1 MDKLSRLKQGV
12 VASSLIA
19 MAFVGLGAGWR
30 MGTHED
36 VLVMLW
42 EMFPIYF
49 IFMLT
54 RYAKRAIRELENQS
68 SPSGDSDSK
77 SDAPDSVPPAD
88 EPATEV

>member
-68 SPSGDSDSK
+68 SPSGDSDS
-77 SDAPDSVPPAD
+77 PDSVPPAD
-88 EPATEV
+88 EPATDE